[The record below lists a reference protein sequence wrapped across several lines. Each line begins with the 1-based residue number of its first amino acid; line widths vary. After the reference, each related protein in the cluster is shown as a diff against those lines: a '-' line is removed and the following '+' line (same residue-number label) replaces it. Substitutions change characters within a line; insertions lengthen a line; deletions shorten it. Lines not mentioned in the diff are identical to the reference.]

1 MPIFGTSLR
10 KNTIIIIYPQLLLQG
25 TGISMGYEELFPPW
39 NMNWAGNATKRF
51 ASPFVDKP
59 HDRIDVDAII
69 LSHAAVSCGY
79 TIRDFYEK
87 PELGIHCVGY
97 ANEMYDLLPVTHW
110 FFSLPWVTELGLT
123 LEYKDTLPPISK
135 SGPIYH
141 EPSDIDKMHIPDK
154 AELEKGWTQ
163 PMFKK
168 IYGYVQKNLP
178 QTLVPISYG
187 FDLVGAAAELVGVE
201 NFIMWTFTEEEAA
214 MKLVKN
220 YTMTAVN
227 GAEGLADTYG
237 MAMLIVGSVLGNND
251 IFSDEAVKKY
261 SFDNMKMFVDQAFR
275 HGAGPQVFYHLC
287 GNHVTD
293 YKLFKE
299 SVPWSPFTV
308 THIGY
313 DGRNAFPSAKLRSEF
328 EGVSTCMGSVD
339 TKLMI
344 NPNPKACYDAAK
356 DQILAGRDSKKGY
369 ILGTSCETPP
379 YTIPGNMRA
388 LVKAAQDYGTY
399 GTW

>member
-1 MPIFGTSLR
+1 
-10 KNTIIIIYPQLLLQG
+10 
-25 TGISMGYEELFPPW
+25 MGYEELFPPW

-69 LSHAAVSCGY
+69 LSHAAVTCGY

-110 FFSLPWVTELGLT
+110 FFSLPWITELGIK
-123 LEYKDTLPPISK
+123 LEYKDTLPPIST
-135 SGPIYH
+135 GPIYT
-141 EPSDIDKMHIPDK
+141 EPGQIDNMHIPDK
-154 AELEKGWTQ
+154 EELEKGWTL
-163 PMFKK
+163 PMFKR

-187 FDLVGAAAELVGVE
+187 FDLCGAAAELVGVE
-201 NFIMWTFTEEEAA
+201 NFIMWTFTEPEAA
-214 MKLVKN
+214 QKLVRN
-220 YTMTAVN
+220 YTQTAIN

-251 IFSDEAVKKY
+251 IFSDEAVKTY
-261 SFDNMKMFVDQAFR
+261 SADNMKYFVDQAFR
-275 HGAGPQVFYHLC
+275 KGAGPQVFYHLC
-287 GNHVTD
+287 GNHTTD
-293 YKLFKE
+293 YKVFKDTL
-299 SVPWSPFTV
+299 VWSPFTV

-313 DGRNAFPSAKLRSEF
+313 DGRNPFPSAKLKSEF
-328 EGVSTCMGSVD
+328 ESVSTCMGSVD

-344 NPNPKACYDAAK
+344 NPNPKAVYDQAK
-356 DQILAGRDSKKGY
+356 DQLLAGRDSKKGY

-379 YTIPGNMRA
+379 YTLPGNMRA
-388 LVKAAQDYGTY
+388 LVKAAQDFGTY